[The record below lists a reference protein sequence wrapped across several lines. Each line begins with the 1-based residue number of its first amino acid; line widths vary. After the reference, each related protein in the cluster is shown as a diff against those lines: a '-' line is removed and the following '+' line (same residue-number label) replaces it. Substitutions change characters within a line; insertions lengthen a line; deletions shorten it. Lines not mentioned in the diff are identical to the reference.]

1 MYQTFFHTLTAP
13 PQVLVKSRP
22 IFANPVNI
30 NWYNVDEALHNEAAI
45 KDIAWAATRLSNPN
59 EQDLIRESKKIPLK

>member
-1 MYQTFFHTLTAP
+1 MLTAP
-13 PQVLVKSRP
+13 SQVLVKSRP

-45 KDIAWAATRLSNPN
+45 KNIAWVATRLSNLN
-59 EQDLIRESKKIPLK
+59 EQKIPFWPGFNQSVSENSSK